1 MLRFLFLLLSTSFA
15 AVPSLQVKTV
25 RYTTSGKVP
34 AVGIYVTNMGL
45 QPVDSLNLRIFV
57 RSKDTVGTREVL
69 PPPWN
74 LSPTVLFPE
83 AISAKY
89 DICQK
94 FDAAG
99 FNKPCDPGWSGIT
112 WNALY
117 RSTISLQAK
126 AVGEPDASGVRDWA
140 FDLPIGPI
148 VLGPAES
155 FRFDVVLADRSQ
167 YPNLF
172 RPSNDSI
179 LRLVRPFLP
188 PDRVLPTVG
197 DTGYWDHD
205 GNSNYDPGLEHSW
218 SFLGSA
224 SVPGQ
229 LDVDSKIR
237 LVPINSHVVVY
248 SRRVPVWGEA
258 PDGSA
263 PGLAVPPP
271 SPDVGRVL
279 PYAAI
284 AARLPVDGNVAPLDS
299 AVARPSRVRVNQAGY
314 RLQDVSAG
322 RGRIRYYGS
331 GSTFALHS
339 DKGAVVAGGAL
350 STLGFQQGTRL
361 KVCHQGPSVSLISV
375 CKLDTDTL
383 GTSIPRGPVQE
394 GVLPTGLSAGR
405 WRAIVGTD
413 TSAWFQVSD
422 SVYGWVRDAA
432 VRFLGIQRSGDS
444 SWFHGP
450 SHMQDG
456 LLDGAPGAYVGGW
469 YDAGDHLKEP
479 VTMASALATLATL
492 SATQPRRDVD
502 RWGAIH
508 RSDLPLDG
516 VPDVLKEARF
526 GARFFLDSWTRNGR
540 QVGADTLG
548 NKGMVTGIGDF
559 GKDHGYWGP
568 PELQDEIIASGRGGR
583 NERTVRREMGTD
595 LAGDLAAALAMLSV
609 KWRPYDAAWSDT
621 ALQAARSLYDWAK
634 VHPITTAPSP
644 SYNGAVPNTAT
655 LALAATALLW
665 ATRDSGYLKDL
676 VYDKTLGSK
685 GQVNLFPQGSFE
697 GGWMVWKDWNLL
709 KMGANADWA
718 NRHALA
724 LYAFARLI
732 LLDAETAASC
742 GVRDEA
748 ERALL
753 LRRTVAGMQ
762 DNLLSIS
769 TGSAKAFD
777 LPVLDPN
784 RGSGSVGVS
793 PDWNMQLIQT
803 EWMAPGY
810 VAANVLEVLLYAD
823 VARDLRAG
831 KGGASLASLAWP
843 VEGATSL
850 AVRQLDWILGL
861 NRWDVSFVGG
871 IGAKNFSSA
880 HHRAAN
886 PEGSNWFM
894 NYPYRTP
901 VGAMW
906 GFPPSDTGKSRVDWA
921 EYKNSEVTLAGAATL
936 LAATHLLAP
945 EVGSGPVGVGTRRL
959 QALQLSAL
967 ARSRRIQASVSGAQS
982 GELMHLE
989 VLDASGRRVAQL
1001 EAAADPSGRLQTRL
1015 PPVSRGVAILRV
1027 RTSSGLQQVRTVLVP

>member
-25 RYTTSGKVP
+25 RYSWSNRQ
-34 AVGIYVTNMGL
+34 AVTFYVTNAGL
-45 QPVDSLNLRIFV
+45 QPVDSLNFRIFV

-74 LSPTVLFPE
+74 RSPTVLFPE
-83 AISAKY
+83 AIAAKY
-89 DICQK
+89 DICQRY
-94 FDAAG
+94 DAAG
-99 FNKPCDPGWSGIT
+99 FNKPCDLGWNGIT
-112 WNALY
+112 WTAFS

-126 AVGEPDASGVRDWA
+126 AVGNPDASGVRDWA

-155 FRFDVVLADRSQ
+155 FRFDVIFSDRYQ

-172 RPSNDSI
+172 RHSNDSI
-179 LRLVRPFLP
+179 LRLVSPFLP
-188 PDRVLPTVG
+188 ADRVLPTVG
-197 DTGYWDHD
+197 DTGYWDED
-205 GNSNYDPGLEHSW
+205 MTSNYDPGIGNSW
-218 SFLGSA
+218 SFTGSP

-263 PGLAVPPP
+263 PGLPVPPP

-284 AARLPVDGNVAPLDS
+284 AAPLPVDGNVAPLDS

-314 RLQDVSAG
+314 RLQDVAAG
-322 RGRIRYYGS
+322 SGRIRYYGS

-350 STLGFQQGTRL
+350 KTLGFQQGTRL
-361 KVCHQGPSVSLISV
+361 KVCHQGPSISQTPV

-383 GTSIPRGPVQE
+383 RTSIPRGPVQE

-479 VTMASALATLATL
+479 VTMASALAYLATL
-492 SATQPRRDVD
+492 SATQPRRDAD

-568 PELQDEIIASGRGGR
+568 PELQDEILASGRGGL
-583 NERTVRREMGTD
+583 NERIVRREMGTNV
-595 LAGDLAAALAMLSV
+595 AGDLAAALAMLSV
-609 KWRPYDAAWSDT
+609 TWRPYDAAWSDT

-634 VHPITTAPSP
+634 TNPIKNPSSP
-644 SYNGAVPNTAT
+644 AYSGISPNTAS

-676 VYDKTLGSK
+676 AYDKKLGTRGNTS
-685 GQVNLFPQGSFE
+685 LFPQGSFE
-697 GGWMVWKDWNLL
+697 GGWLVWQDWNLL
-709 KMGANADWA
+709 KMGANSDWA

-732 LLDAETAASC
+732 LLDAETASSC

-769 TGSAKAFD
+769 TGPAKAFD
-777 LPVLDPN
+777 LPVLDPT
-784 RGSGSVGVS
+784 RGSGSVGVTS
-793 PDWNMQLIQT
+793 DWNMQLILT
-803 EWMAPGY
+803 EWLVPRY
-810 VAANVLEVLLYAD
+810 VAGNVLEVLLYAD

-831 KGGASLASLAWP
+831 KGGASLASVAWP

-871 IGAKNFSSA
+871 IGAKNFTSA

-886 PEGSNWFM
+886 PEGSTSFVT
-894 NYPYRTP
+894 YPYRTP
-901 VGAMW
+901 VGGMW
-906 GFPPSDTGKSRVDWA
+906 GFSPSDTGKTIVNWG
-921 EYKNSEVTLAGAATL
+921 EYRNSEVSLDGGVAL

-959 QALQLSAL
+959 QALQLSVL
-967 ARSRRIQASVSGAQS
+967 ARSRRIHASVAGAQS
-982 GELMHLE
+982 GEWMHLE

-1001 EAAADPSGRLQTRL
+1001 DAAADPSGRLQTRL